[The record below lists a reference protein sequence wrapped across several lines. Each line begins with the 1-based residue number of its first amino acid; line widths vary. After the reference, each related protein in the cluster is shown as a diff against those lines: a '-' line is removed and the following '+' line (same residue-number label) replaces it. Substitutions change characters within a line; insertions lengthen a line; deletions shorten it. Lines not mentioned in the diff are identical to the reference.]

1 MINYRYFA
9 AACAGAMMTAA
20 GAASAQESTVP
31 ATEPLATNATTAA
44 PTDVSATAM
53 PAAASPAA
61 GAGCELHVWPT
72 ENYVGMNSG
81 LLSGFAVLGALADQA
96 AHKNRVQ
103 TVKDLMRDYLGPEM
117 QMDELNKVGITKTL
131 KLDGYSV
138 IVEPPTP
145 FNEDVKK
152 DPALKAKVK
161 EMNARIKAGQRLSAS
176 TAPCYAELIGTV
188 IFYQKAMFYGS
199 NLFGGWV
206 YRQFPATG
214 NATKIKAGAVK
225 NPLEDFP
232 PKTPE
237 KVDAAKAE
245 LRDAFAKDF
254 VEYTAK
260 KVFGSGAEAS
270 ASGGK

>member
-1 MINYRYFA
+1 MLNYRYFA
-9 AACAGAMMTAA
+9 AACAGAVMVAA
-20 GAASAQESTVP
+20 GSAGAQESTVP
-31 ATEPLATNATTAA
+31 AAEAPSTSTAAVA
-44 PTDVSATAM
+44 PTDVPAT
-53 PAAASPAA
+53 PATDS
-61 GAGCELHVWPT
+61 GCELHVWPT

-103 TVKDLMRDYLGPEM
+103 TVKDLMRDYLGPDV
-117 QMDELNKVGITKTL
+117 QMDELNKIGITKTL

-161 EMNARIKAGQRLSAS
+161 EMNARIKAGQRLSTS

-199 NLFGGWV
+199 NLFGGWI
-206 YRQFPATG
+206 YREFPATG
-214 NATKIKAGAVK
+214 LATKTKTGAVK

-232 PKTPE
+232 AKTPE

-260 KVFGSGAEAS
+260 KVFGGAAAAS
-270 ASGGK
+270 ASGEE